1 MHVVGLKFSHLVL
14 GVAALAVVPAA
25 PAGAA
30 DVIVVSLKPH
40 RAVYA
45 MGLANST
52 GTGGPIDVRGV
63 MYYEMTESCEAWKID
78 TRVLMRSNYSNAE
91 EEIENLRKMTTWEAK
106 DGLGFRFRLD
116 ETTQGQPSDKLRGV
130 AVIDAAGAPGVAEF
144 TEPRNGQSELPKG
157 SMFPTHHMIELIKRS
172 ASGATHYATVV
183 FDGASVDDPYEVSA
197 LIGEAPDSNL
207 SDAVK
212 KTLGE
217 GVRWKARLAYF
228 PVAKRA
234 ETPEYELSV
243 LYRDDGIVENVRQDY
258 DDHSIEARLRQI
270 EILPGP
276 VCEGPLAPMPLD
288 HEPEDDE
295 DKTTE

>member
-1 MHVVGLKFSHLVL
+1 MTVCTMTLRRSAL
-14 GVAALAVVPAA
+14 GVALGFLPVFPLH
-25 PAGAA
+25 AA
-30 DVIVVSLKPH
+30 DDAVASALKPH

-63 MYYEMTESCEAWKID
+63 MYYEMSESCEAWKID
-78 TRVLMRSNYSNAE
+78 TRVLMRSNYPNAE

-116 ETTQGQPSDKLRGV
+116 ETTQGQPGDKLRGV
-130 AVIDAAGAPGVAEF
+130 AVIDAAGSPGVAEF
-144 TEPRNGQSELPKG
+144 TEPKNGQSELPKG
-157 SMFPTHHMIELIKRS
+157 SMFPTHHMVELIKRS
-172 ASGATHYATVV
+172 TSGAAHYTTVV
-183 FDGASVDDPYEVSA
+183 FDGASVEDPYEVSA
-197 LIGEAPDSNL
+197 LIGEAPESNL
-207 SDAVK
+207 SDAVR

-217 GVRWKARLAYF
+217 GARWKARLAYF

-270 EILPGP
+270 EILPRP
-276 VCEGPLAPMPLD
+276 VCQGPTPPMPLD
-288 HEPEDDE
+288 HEQDDGDE
-295 DKTTE
+295 TTE

>member
-1 MHVVGLKFSHLVL
+1 MERRVPPHLR
-14 GVAALAVVPAA
+14 GEREEDGERAALA
-25 PAGAA
+25 GLRREA
-30 DVIVVSLKPH
+30 DS
-40 RAVYA
+40 
-45 MGLANST
+45 S
-52 GTGGPIDVRGV
+52 
-63 MYYEMTESCEAWKID
+63 
-78 TRVLMRSNYSNAE
+78 
-91 EEIENLRKMTTWEAK
+91 
-106 DGLGFRFRLD
+106 
-116 ETTQGQPSDKLRGV
+116 LRGEDESLH
-130 AVIDAAGAPGVAEF
+130 AAEAEAGAPGVAEF

-270 EILPGP
+270 DILPRP
-276 VCEGPLAPMPLD
+276 VCEGPPAPMPLD
-288 HEPEDDE
+288 HDEPENGEDE
-295 DKTTE
+295 TTE